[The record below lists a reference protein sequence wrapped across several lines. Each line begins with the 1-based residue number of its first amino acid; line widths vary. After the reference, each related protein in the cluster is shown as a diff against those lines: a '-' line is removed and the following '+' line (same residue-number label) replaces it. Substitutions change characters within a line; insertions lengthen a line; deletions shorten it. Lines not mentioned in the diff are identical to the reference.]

1 MIEIIQ
7 PRVYLP
13 TETLSSW
20 YLNGEMLCKTM
31 ELPLVIDP
39 KTGLSARNI
48 SCILEGMYRV
58 KKEAFTVKHP
68 YPHFRIPD
76 VPGRSGI
83 LVHRITYVKHLRGCI
98 GVGTSFADHNRDGVP
113 DIAGSSIALQ
123 KLYDTLPDEFL
134 LNITHKQ

>member
-1 MIEIIQ
+1 MQ

-20 YLNGEMLCKTM
+20 YLNDEMLCKVM

-39 KTGLSARNI
+39 KTGLSSRNV
-48 SCILEGMYRV
+48 SCILEGSYRV
-58 KKEAFTVKHP
+58 NREAFTVKHP

-83 LVHRITYVKHLRGCI
+83 LVHRITYVKDLRGCL
-98 GVGTSFADHNRDGVP
+98 GVGTAFADFNKDGVP
-113 DIAGSSIALQ
+113 DIAGSSAALQ
-123 KLYDTLPDEFL
+123 KLYDMLPDEFL
-134 LNITHKQ
+134 LTIFKK